1 LAVDK
6 YNDVVDVVVMGEMS
20 SCRFD
25 DATDGGNREED
36 DDDPVT
42 VAVNS
47 MNNDGGT
54 DNVMSPP
61 RIPCLFRIGF
71 VEARRS
77 PVFNW
82 RWRMRI

>member
-1 LAVDK
+1 LAVDEYK
-6 YNDVVDVVVMGEMS
+6 DVVAVAVGEMS

-25 DATDGGNREED
+25 DATDGGNREDD

-54 DNVMSPP
+54 DNVMADLLVLDVDA
-61 RIPCLFRIGF
+61 RL
-71 VEARRS
+71 ARRS
-77 PVFNW
+77 PVFLT
-82 RWRMRI
+82 